1 MSWLKKLTS
10 GLSKTSAKVTAS
22 LSSLLGRPAIDAASI
37 EEVED
42 ALIAADLGTRVAARL
57 AEGVRRHKFDGEVT
71 APALAAALADG
82 ITEILDPGRDAAGH
96 RSGEAPACRAS
107 GRRQRIGQDD
117 DRGQAGTAMA
127 PAGQERDAGRR

>member
-42 ALIAADLGTRVAARL
+42 GLIAADLGTRVAARL
-57 AEGVRRHKFDGEVT
+57 AEGVRRHKFDGDGT
-71 APALAAALADG
+71 APALAAALADSIPVG
-82 ITEILDPGRDAAGH
+82 RLGQPEDVSNAFLFFCDP
-96 RSGEAPACRAS
+96 AS
-107 GRRQRIGQDD
+107 GFVTGQTLYVCGGASIG
-117 DRGQAGTAMA
+117 TLTI
-127 PAGQERDAGRR
+127 

>member
-71 APALAAALADG
+71 APALSL
-82 ITEILDPGRDAAGH
+82 IHISEPTRPY
-96 RSGEAPACRAS
+96 
-107 GRRQRIGQDD
+107 
-117 DRGQAGTAMA
+117 
-127 PAGQERDAGRR
+127 

>member
-22 LSSLLGRPAIDAASI
+22 PSSLLGRPAIDAASI

-57 AEGVRRHKFDGEVT
+57 ADGVRRHKFDGEVT

-82 ITEILDPGRDAAGH
+82 ITEILDPVAKPLDID
-96 RSGEAPACRAS
+96 PARRPHVAC
-107 GRRQRIGQDD
+107 RRQRVRKDHDG
-117 DRGQAGTAMA
+117 RQAGPAMV